1 MENYIVSARKY
12 RPSTFES
19 VVGQRALTTTLKNAI
34 ATGKLAHAYLFCG
47 PRGVGKTTCARI
59 FAKTINCMS
68 PTADGEAC
76 NQCESCTAFNEQRS
90 YNIHELDA
98 ASNNS
103 VDDIRQLVEQV
114 RIPPQIGKYK
124 VYIIDEVHMLS
135 ASAFNAFL
143 KTLEEPPRHAIFILA
158 TTEKHKI
165 LPTILSRCQIYDFSR
180 IGVEDTVAHLAYV
193 ASKEGITA
201 FNAFLKTLEE
211 PPRHAIFILATTEKH
226 KILPTILSRCQIY
239 DFSRIGVEDT
249 VAHLAYV
256 ASKEGITA
264 EPEALNVIALKA
276 DGGMRDALSIFDQV
290 VSFTGGHITYKSVI
304 ENLNVL
310 DYEYYFKLTGFFL
323 ENKISDALLLLNDV
337 LNKGFDGSHFITG
350 LSSHLRDLLVSKDPA
365 TLPLLEVG
373 ASIRERYQAQ
383 AQQCPLPFLYRA
395 MKLCNDCDL
404 NYRASKNK
412 RLLVELTL
420 IQVAQLTAEED
431 DGANGRSPKQ
441 AIKPIFTQP
450 AAAQQPQAT
459 AAMPQQTVQPAVQ
472 TNSTPQPAATQH
484 SNATTPHATPAAV
497 LMAQGREEKKI
508 PVMKMSGLGVSI
520 KRPHIEEEQRNPSSN
535 PTAAHQAAQ
544 PEEDY
549 IFNERDLNYYW
560 QEYAG
565 RMPKEQVAI
574 AKRMQNMRITLI
586 NDTTF
591 EAVVDN
597 EIVAKEFTG
606 MIPTLQN
613 YLRTRLKNRKVTMTV
628 RISAPTEKVRAY
640 GRVEKFQMMAQK
652 NSALLQLKEEFGLEL
667 Y

>member
-19 VVGQRALTTTLKNAI
+19 VVGQHALTTTLKNAI
-34 ATGKLAHAYLFCG
+34 ATNKLAHAYLFCG

-68 PTADGEAC
+68 PTAEGEAC

-143 KTLEEPPRHAIFILA
+143 KTLEEPPHHAIFILA

-165 LPTILSRCQIYDFSR
+165 LPTILSRCQIYDFNR
-180 IGVEDTVAHLAYV
+180 I
-193 ASKEGITA
+193 S
-201 FNAFLKTLEE
+201 
-211 PPRHAIFILATTEKH
+211 
-226 KILPTILSRCQIY
+226 
-239 DFSRIGVEDT
+239 VEDT

-264 EPEALNVIALKA
+264 EPEALNIIALKA

-290 VSFTGGHITYKSVI
+290 VSFTGGNITYQSVI

-310 DYEYYFKLTGFFL
+310 DYEYYFRLTDHFL
-323 ENKISDALLLLNDV
+323 ENKVCDALLLLNDV

-350 LSSHLRDLLVSKDPA
+350 LSSHFRDLLVSKDPA

-373 ASIRERYQAQ
+373 ASIRQRYQEQ
-383 AQQCPLPFLYRA
+383 AQKCPLPFLYRA

-420 IQVAQLTAEED
+420 IQVAQITAEGD
-431 DGANGRSPKQ
+431 DAASGHSPKQ

-450 AAAQQPQAT
+450 APAQQSQAAPVAPRPQASIKSQT
-459 AAMPQQTVQPAVQ
+459 AP
-472 TNSTPQPAATQH
+472 
-484 SNATTPHATPAAV
+484 ATTPVTNTAATTTNSVPHTTPTAI
-497 LMAQGREEKKI
+497 LLAQGKEEKKV

-520 KRPHIEEEQRNPSSN
+520 KRPKAEEETKSTTTT
-535 PTAAHQAAQ
+535 TAQQAAQ

-549 IFNERDLNYYW
+549 IFNERDVNYYW

-574 AKRMQNMRITLI
+574 AKRMQNMRVTLL

-597 EIVAKEFTG
+597 EIVSKEFTA
-606 MIPTLQN
+606 MIPHLQE
-613 YLRTRLKNRKVTMTV
+613 YLRARLKNRKVTMTV
-628 RISAPTEKVRAY
+628 RISAPTEKVHAY
-640 GRVEKFQMMAQK
+640 GRVEKFQMMVQK
-652 NSALLQLKEEFGLEL
+652 NDALLQLKNEFGLEL

>member
-59 FAKTINCMS
+59 FAKTINCMH
-68 PTADGEAC
+68 PTPDGEAC
-76 NQCESCTAFNEQRS
+76 NECESCTAFNEQRS

-165 LPTILSRCQIYDFSR
+165 LPTILSRCQIYDFNR
-180 IGVEDTVAHLAYV
+180 I
-193 ASKEGITA
+193 S
-201 FNAFLKTLEE
+201 
-211 PPRHAIFILATTEKH
+211 
-226 KILPTILSRCQIY
+226 
-239 DFSRIGVEDT
+239 VEDT

-290 VSFTGGHITYKSVI
+290 VSFTGGHITYQSAI

-310 DYEYYFKLTGFFL
+310 DYEYYFKLTDQLL
-323 ENKISDALLLLNDV
+323 ENRISDALLLLNEV

-350 LSSHLRDLLVSKDPA
+350 LASHFRDLLVSKDPA
-365 TLPLLEVG
+365 TTSLLEVG
-373 ASIRERYQAQ
+373 ASIRDRYQAQ
-383 AQQCPLPFLYRA
+383 AQKCPIPFLYKA

-404 NYRASKNK
+404 NYRMSKNK

-420 IQVAQLTAEED
+420 IQVGQLTAGED
-431 DGANGRSPKQ
+431 DASGGRSPKQ
-441 AIKPIFTQP
+441 SIKPVFNQP
-450 AAAQQPQAT
+450 ATAQQPQA
-459 AAMPQQTVQPAVQ
+459 APAMPQQQQTPPASQQ
-472 TNSTPQPAATQH
+472 TSAKPAPQATANPNRTQSEAAV
-484 SNATTPHATPAAV
+484 HATPTAV
-497 LMAQGREEKKI
+497 LLAQGKEEKKI
-508 PVMKMSGLGVSI
+508 PVAQMSKLGISI
-520 KRPHIEEEQRNPSSN
+520 RHPRQEEKKDPT
-535 PTAAHQAAQ
+535 PTATPQTTSTPVSQ

-549 IFNERDLNYYW
+549 IFNERDINYYW

-574 AKRMQNMRITLI
+574 AKRMQNMHLTLL

-591 EAVVDN
+591 EVVVDN
-597 EIVAKEFTG
+597 DIVAKEFTA
-606 MIPTLQN
+606 MIPDIQE
-613 YLRTRLKNRKVTMTV
+613 YLRNRLKSRKVTMTV
-628 RISAPTEKVRAY
+628 RTSAATEKVRAY
-640 GRVEKFQMMAQK
+640 GRVERFQMMAQK
-652 NSALLQLKEEFGLEL
+652 NQALLQLKDEFGLEL
-667 Y
+667 YS

>member
-34 ATGKLAHAYLFCG
+34 ATQKLAHAYLFCG

-59 FAKTINCMS
+59 FAKTINCMT

-76 NQCESCTAFNEQRS
+76 NQCESCVAFNEQRS

-158 TTEKHKI
+158 TTEKHNI
-165 LPTILSRCQIYDFSR
+165 IPTILSRCQIYDFNR
-180 IGVEDTVAHLAYV
+180 ISVEDTVNHL
-193 ASKEGITA
+193 S
-201 FNAFLKTLEE
+201 
-211 PPRHAIFILATTEKH
+211 
-226 KILPTILSRCQIY
+226 
-239 DFSRIGVEDT
+239 
-249 VAHLAYV
+249 YV

-264 EPEALNVIALKA
+264 EPEALNVIAMKA

-290 VSFTGGHITYKSVI
+290 VSFTGGNITYKSVI
-304 ENLNVL
+304 DNLNVL
-310 DYEYYFKLTGFFL
+310 DYEYYFRLTDCFL
-323 ENKISDALLLLNDV
+323 ENKVSDALLLFNDI

-350 LSSHLRDLLVSKDPA
+350 LSSHFRDLLVGKDPV

-373 ASIRERYQAQ
+373 ASIRQRYQEQ
-383 AQQCPLPFLYRA
+383 AQKCPLPFLYRA
-395 MKLCNDCDL
+395 MKLCNECDL
-404 NYRASKNK
+404 NYRISKNK

-420 IQVAQLTAEED
+420 IQVAQLTTEGD
-431 DGANGRSPKQ
+431 DVSGGRGPKKT
-441 AIKPIFTQP
+441 IKPVFTQP
-450 AAAQQPQAT
+450 AAAQQPQVASGTQVQQAPVHSSPSSVTTQAANGTT
-459 AAMPQQTVQPAVQ
+459 AQHPQASAAVQPGAPASPGAASSAPSQGAGVAQ
-472 TNSTPQPAATQH
+472 TAK
-484 SNATTPHATPAAV
+484 
-497 LMAQGREEKKI
+497 EERKI
-508 PVMKMSGLGVSI
+508 PVMKMSSLGVSI
-520 KRPHIEEEQRNPSSN
+520 KNPQRDQVSQN
-535 PTAAHQAAQ
+535 AATTYVPKVQQ
-544 PEEDY
+544 PEEDFM
-549 IFNERDLNYYW
+549 FNDRDLNYYW

-565 RMPKEQVAI
+565 QLPKEQDAL
-574 AKRMQNMRITLI
+574 AKRMQMLRPALLN
-586 NDTTF
+586 NSTTF
-591 EAVVDN
+591 EVVVDN
-597 EIVAKEFTG
+597 EFAAKDFTAL
-606 MIPTLQN
+606 IPELQD
-613 YLRTRLKNRKVTMTV
+613 YLRGRLKNSKVMMTV
-628 RISAPTEKVRAY
+628 RVSEATETVRPV

-652 NSALLQLKEEFGLEL
+652 NQALMQLKDEFGLEL

>member
-19 VVGQRALTTTLKNAI
+19 VVGQRVLTTTLKNAI

-59 FAKTINCMS
+59 FAKTINCMH
-68 PTADGEAC
+68 PTAEGEAC
-76 NQCESCTAFNEQRS
+76 NECESCTAFNEQRS

-180 IGVEDTVAHLAYV
+180 I
-193 ASKEGITA
+193 S
-201 FNAFLKTLEE
+201 
-211 PPRHAIFILATTEKH
+211 
-226 KILPTILSRCQIY
+226 
-239 DFSRIGVEDT
+239 VEDT

-290 VSFTGGHITYKSVI
+290 VSFTGGHITYQSAI

-310 DYEYYFKLTGFFL
+310 DYEYYFRLTDQLL

-350 LSSHLRDLLVSKDPA
+350 LASHFRDLLVSKDPA
-365 TLPLLEVG
+365 TTSLLEVG
-373 ASIRERYQAQ
+373 ASIRDRYQAQ
-383 AQQCPLPFLYRA
+383 AQKCPVPFLYKA

-404 NYRASKNK
+404 NYRMSKNK

-420 IQVAQLTAEED
+420 IQVGQLTAGED
-431 DGANGRSPKQ
+431 DASGGRSPKQ
-441 AIKPIFTQP
+441 AIKPIFNQP

-459 AAMPQQTVQPAVQ
+459 PAMPQQQATVAPQQPSVQPQQQAAPA
-472 TNSTPQPAATQH
+472 TN
-484 SNATTPHATPAAV
+484 NARQEAPVHATPTAV
-497 LMAQGREEKKI
+497 LLAQGKEEKKI
-508 PVMKMSGLGVSI
+508 PVTQMSKLGISI
-520 KRPHIEEEQRNPSSN
+520 KRPRQEEEKKEITTPSSN
-535 PTAAHQAAQ
+535 TSTTSTFQ
-544 PEEDY
+544 PVDDY
-549 IFNERDLNYYW
+549 IFNERDVNYYW

-565 RMPKEQVAI
+565 QMPKEQVAI
-574 AKRMQNMRITLI
+574 AKRMQNMHLNLL

-606 MIPTLQN
+606 MIPVIQD
-613 YLRTRLKNRKVTMTV
+613 YLRNRLKNRKVTMTV

-652 NSALLQLKEEFGLEL
+652 NQALLQLKDEFGLEL
-667 Y
+667 YS

>member
-34 ATGKLAHAYLFCG
+34 ATQKLAHAYLFCG

-68 PTADGEAC
+68 LTAEGEAC
-76 NQCESCTAFNEQRS
+76 NACESCVAFNEQRS

-165 LPTILSRCQIYDFSR
+165 LPTILSRCQIYDFNR
-180 IGVEDTVAHLAYV
+180 INVDDTVQHLTYV
-193 ASKEGITA
+193 ASKEA
-201 FNAFLKTLEE
+201 
-211 PPRHAIFILATTEKH
+211 
-226 KILPTILSRCQIY
+226 
-239 DFSRIGVEDT
+239 
-249 VAHLAYV
+249 
-256 ASKEGITA
+256 ITA

-290 VSFTGGHITYKSVI
+290 VSFTGGNITYKSVI

-310 DYEYYFKLTGFFL
+310 DYEYYFRLTDCFL
-323 ENKISDALLLLNDV
+323 ESKVSDALLLFNDI

-350 LSSHLRDLLVSKDPA
+350 LSSHCRDLLVSKDA
-365 TLPLLEVG
+365 STLALLEVG
-373 ASIRERYQAQ
+373 ASIRQRYQEQ
-383 AQQCPLPFLYRA
+383 AQKCPLLFLYRA
-395 MKLCNDCDL
+395 MKLCNDCDM

-420 IQVAQLTAEED
+420 IQVAQLTTEGD
-431 DGANGRSPKQ
+431 DVSHGRGPKQ
-441 AIKPIFTQP
+441 AIKPIFTQT
-450 AAAQQPQAT
+450 AAAQQTQSAPVVPQSQT
-459 AAMPQQTVQPAVQ
+459 AVQPVPSATVS
-472 TNSTPQPAATQH
+472 STPVSSAPVPPPAAAPGVVSLGQ
-484 SNATTPHATPAAV
+484 V
-497 LMAQGREEKKI
+497 KEEKKI
-508 PVMKMSGLGVSI
+508 PVMSKSSIGLSI
-520 KRPHIEEEQRNPSSN
+520 KHSQKTAEQQQATSVYS
-535 PTAAHQAAQ
+535 AQVAAQ
-544 PEEDY
+544 PTEDF
-549 IFNERDLNYYW
+549 IFNEKDLNYYW

-565 RMPKEQVAI
+565 QLPKEQKAI
-574 AKRMQNMRITLI
+574 AMRMQNVRATLL

-591 EAVVDN
+591 EVVIDN
-597 EIVAKEFTG
+597 ELVAKDFTAL
-606 MIPTLQN
+606 IPQLQA
-613 YLRTRLKNRKVTMTV
+613 YLRERLQNRKVKMTV
-628 RISAPTEKVRAY
+628 RVSEATENIRAF

>member
-34 ATGKLAHAYLFCG
+34 ATQKLAHAYLFCG

-59 FAKTINCMS
+59 FAKTINCMT

-76 NQCESCTAFNEQRS
+76 NQCESCVAFNEQRS

-165 LPTILSRCQIYDFSR
+165 LPTILSRCQIYDFNR
-180 IGVEDTVAHLAYV
+180 ISVEDTVNHL
-193 ASKEGITA
+193 S
-201 FNAFLKTLEE
+201 
-211 PPRHAIFILATTEKH
+211 
-226 KILPTILSRCQIY
+226 
-239 DFSRIGVEDT
+239 
-249 VAHLAYV
+249 YV

-264 EPEALNVIALKA
+264 EPEALNVIAMKA

-290 VSFTGGHITYKSVI
+290 VSFTGGNITYKSVI
-304 ENLNVL
+304 DNLNVL
-310 DYEYYFKLTGFFL
+310 DYEYYFRLTDCFL
-323 ENKISDALLLLNDV
+323 ENKVSDALLLFNDI

-350 LSSHLRDLLVSKDPA
+350 LSSHFRDLLVGKDPV

-373 ASIRERYQAQ
+373 ASIRQRYQEQ
-383 AQQCPLPFLYRA
+383 AQKCPLPFLYRA
-395 MKLCNDCDL
+395 MKLCNECDL
-404 NYRASKNK
+404 NYRISKNK

-420 IQVAQLTAEED
+420 IQVAQLTTEGD
-431 DGANGRSPKQ
+431 DVSGGRGPTKT
-441 AIKPIFTQP
+441 IKPIFTQP
-450 AAAQQPQAT
+450 AAAQQPQVA
-459 AAMPQQTVQPAVQ
+459 
-472 TNSTPQPAATQH
+472 SATQVQQASLH
-484 SNATTPHATPAAV
+484 TSPSSVTTQAVNGTTARHPQVSAA
-497 LMAQGREEKKI
+497 AQPGASVSSGAASSAPSQGAGVVPTVKEERKI
-508 PVMKMSGLGVSI
+508 PVMKMSSLGVSI
-520 KRPHIEEEQRNPSSN
+520 KNPQRDQTTQNTVTTHVPRV
-535 PTAAHQAAQ
+535 QQ
-544 PEEDY
+544 PEEDF
-549 IFNERDLNYYW
+549 IFNDRDLNYYW

-565 RMPKEQVAI
+565 QLPKEQDALT
-574 AKRMQNMRITLI
+574 KRMQMLRPVLLN
-586 NDTTF
+586 NSTTF
-591 EAVVDN
+591 EVVVDN
-597 EIVAKEFTG
+597 EFAAKDFTAL
-606 MIPTLQN
+606 IPELQS
-613 YLRTRLKNRKVTMTV
+613 YLRGRLKNSKVVMTV
-628 RISAPTEKVRAY
+628 RVSEATETIRPV

-652 NSALLQLKEEFGLEL
+652 NQALMQLKDEFGLEL

>member
-19 VVGQRALTTTLKNAI
+19 VVGQHALTTTLKNAI
-34 ATGKLAHAYLFCG
+34 ATNKLAHAYLFCG

-68 PTADGEAC
+68 PTAEGEAC

-143 KTLEEPPRHAIFILA
+143 NTLEEPPRHAIFILA

-165 LPTILSRCQIYDFSR
+165 LPTILSRCQIYDFNR
-180 IGVEDTVAHLAYV
+180 I
-193 ASKEGITA
+193 S
-201 FNAFLKTLEE
+201 
-211 PPRHAIFILATTEKH
+211 
-226 KILPTILSRCQIY
+226 
-239 DFSRIGVEDT
+239 VEDT

-264 EPEALNVIALKA
+264 EPEALNIIALKA

-290 VSFTGGHITYKSVI
+290 VSFTGGNITYQSVI

-310 DYEYYFKLTGFFL
+310 DYEYYFRLTDHFL
-323 ENKISDALLLLNDV
+323 ENKVCDALLLLNDV

-350 LSSHLRDLLVSKDPA
+350 LSSHFRDLLVSKDPA

-373 ASIRERYQAQ
+373 ASIRQRYQEQ
-383 AQQCPLPFLYRA
+383 AQKCPLPFLYRA

-420 IQVAQLTAEED
+420 IQVAQITAEGD
-431 DGANGRSPKQ
+431 DAASGHSPKQ

-450 AAAQQPQAT
+450 APAQQSQAAPVAPRPQASIKSQT
-459 AAMPQQTVQPAVQ
+459 AP
-472 TNSTPQPAATQH
+472 
-484 SNATTPHATPAAV
+484 ATTPVTNTAATTTNSVPHTTPTAI
-497 LMAQGREEKKI
+497 LLAQGKEEKKV

-520 KRPHIEEEQRNPSSN
+520 KRPKAEEETKSTTTT
-535 PTAAHQAAQ
+535 TAQQAAQ

-549 IFNERDLNYYW
+549 IFNERDVNYYW

-574 AKRMQNMRITLI
+574 AKRMQNMRVTLL

-597 EIVAKEFTG
+597 EIVSKEFTA
-606 MIPTLQN
+606 MIPHLQE
-613 YLRTRLKNRKVTMTV
+613 YLRARLKNRKVTMTV
-628 RISAPTEKVRAY
+628 RISAPTEKVHAY
-640 GRVEKFQMMAQK
+640 GRVEKFQMMVQK
-652 NSALLQLKEEFGLEL
+652 NDALLQLKNEFGLEL

>member
-34 ATGKLAHAYLFCG
+34 ATQKLAHAYLFCG

-59 FAKTINCMS
+59 FAKTINCMT

-76 NQCESCTAFNEQRS
+76 NQCESCVAFNEQRS

-165 LPTILSRCQIYDFSR
+165 LPTILSRCQIYDFNR
-180 IGVEDTVAHLAYV
+180 ISVEDTVNHL
-193 ASKEGITA
+193 S
-201 FNAFLKTLEE
+201 
-211 PPRHAIFILATTEKH
+211 
-226 KILPTILSRCQIY
+226 
-239 DFSRIGVEDT
+239 
-249 VAHLAYV
+249 YV

-264 EPEALNVIALKA
+264 EPEALNVIAMKA

-290 VSFTGGHITYKSVI
+290 VSFTGGNITYKSVI
-304 ENLNVL
+304 DNLNVL
-310 DYEYYFKLTGFFL
+310 DYEYYFRLTDCFL
-323 ENKISDALLLLNDV
+323 ENKVSDALLLFNDI

-350 LSSHLRDLLVSKDPA
+350 LSSHFRDLLVGKDSV

-373 ASIRERYQAQ
+373 ASIRQRYQEQ
-383 AQQCPLPFLYRA
+383 AQKCPLPFLYRA
-395 MKLCNDCDL
+395 MKLCNECDL
-404 NYRASKNK
+404 NYRISKNK

-420 IQVAQLTAEED
+420 IQVAQLTTEGD
-431 DGANGRSPKQ
+431 DVSGGRGPTKT
-441 AIKPIFTQP
+441 IKPIFTQP
-450 AAAQQPQAT
+450 AAAQQPQVASAT
-459 AAMPQQTVQPAVQ
+459 QVQQASLHTSPSSVTTQAVNGTTARHPQASAAVQPGA
-472 TNSTPQPAATQH
+472 SASSAP
-484 SNATTPHATPAAV
+484 S
-497 LMAQGREEKKI
+497 QGVGVAPTVKEERKI
-508 PVMKMSGLGVSI
+508 PVMKMSNLGVSI
-520 KRPHIEEEQRNPSSN
+520 KNPQRDQATQN
-535 PTAAHQAAQ
+535 TATTHVPRVQQ
-544 PEEDY
+544 PEEDF
-549 IFNERDLNYYW
+549 IFNDRDLNYYW

-565 RMPKEQVAI
+565 QLPKEQDALT
-574 AKRMQNMRITLI
+574 KRMQMLRPVLLN
-586 NDTTF
+586 NSTTF
-591 EAVVDN
+591 EVVVDN
-597 EIVAKEFTG
+597 EFAAKDFTAL
-606 MIPTLQN
+606 IPELQD
-613 YLRTRLKNRKVTMTV
+613 YLRGRLKNSKVVMTV
-628 RISAPTEKVRAY
+628 RVSEATETIRPV

-652 NSALLQLKEEFGLEL
+652 NQALMQLKDEFGLEL

>member
-34 ATGKLAHAYLFCG
+34 ATQKLAHAYLFCG

-59 FAKTINCMS
+59 FAKTINCMT

-76 NQCESCTAFNEQRS
+76 NECESCVAFNEQRS

-165 LPTILSRCQIYDFSR
+165 LPTILSRCQIYDFNR
-180 IGVEDTVAHLAYV
+180 ISVEDTVNHL
-193 ASKEGITA
+193 S
-201 FNAFLKTLEE
+201 
-211 PPRHAIFILATTEKH
+211 
-226 KILPTILSRCQIY
+226 
-239 DFSRIGVEDT
+239 
-249 VAHLAYV
+249 YV

-264 EPEALNVIALKA
+264 EPEALNVIAMKA

-290 VSFTGGHITYKSVI
+290 VSFTGGNITYKSVI
-304 ENLNVL
+304 DNLNVL
-310 DYEYYFKLTGFFL
+310 DYEYYFRLTDCFL
-323 ENKISDALLLLNDV
+323 ENKVSDALLLFNDI

-350 LSSHLRDLLVSKDPA
+350 LSSHFRDLLVGKDPV

-373 ASIRERYQAQ
+373 ASIRQRYQEQ
-383 AQQCPLPFLYRA
+383 AQKCPLPFLYRA
-395 MKLCNDCDL
+395 MKLCNECDL
-404 NYRASKNK
+404 NYRISKNK

-420 IQVAQLTAEED
+420 IQVAQLTTEGD
-431 DGANGRSPKQ
+431 DVSGGRGPKKT
-441 AIKPIFTQP
+441 IKPVFTQP
-450 AAAQQPQAT
+450 AAAQQPQVASAT
-459 AAMPQQTVQPAVQ
+459 QVQQASLHTSPSSVTTQAVNGTTARHPQASAAVQPGA
-472 TNSTPQPAATQH
+472 SASSGAA
-484 SNATTPHATPAAV
+484 SSAPS
-497 LMAQGREEKKI
+497 QGAGVAPTVKEERKI
-508 PVMKMSGLGVSI
+508 PVMKMSNLGVSI
-520 KRPHIEEEQRNPSSN
+520 KNPQRDQATQN
-535 PTAAHQAAQ
+535 TATTHVPRVQQ
-544 PEEDY
+544 PEEDF
-549 IFNERDLNYYW
+549 IFNDRDLNYYW

-565 RMPKEQVAI
+565 QLPKEQDALT
-574 AKRMQNMRITLI
+574 KRMQMLRPVLLN
-586 NDTTF
+586 NSTTF
-591 EAVVDN
+591 EVVVDN
-597 EIVAKEFTG
+597 EFAAKDFTAL
-606 MIPTLQN
+606 IPELQD
-613 YLRTRLKNRKVTMTV
+613 YLRGRLKNSKVVMTV
-628 RISAPTEKVRAY
+628 RVSEATETIRPV

-652 NSALLQLKEEFGLEL
+652 NQALMQLKDEFGLEL

>member
-34 ATGKLAHAYLFCG
+34 ATQKLAHAYLFCG

-59 FAKTINCMS
+59 FAKTINCMT

-76 NQCESCTAFNEQRS
+76 NECESCVAFNEQRS

-165 LPTILSRCQIYDFSR
+165 LPTILSRCQIYDFNR
-180 IGVEDTVAHLAYV
+180 ISVEDTVNHLSYV
-193 ASKEGITA
+193 AAKE
-201 FNAFLKTLEE
+201 N
-211 PPRHAIFILATTEKH
+211 
-226 KILPTILSRCQIY
+226 
-239 DFSRIGVEDT
+239 
-249 VAHLAYV
+249 
-256 ASKEGITA
+256 ITA
-264 EPEALNVIALKA
+264 EPEALNVIAMKA

-290 VSFTGGHITYKSVI
+290 VSFTGGNITYKSVI

-310 DYEYYFKLTGFFL
+310 DYEYYFRLTDCFL
-323 ENKISDALLLLNDV
+323 ENRVSDALLLFNDV

-350 LSSHLRDLLVSKDPA
+350 LSSHCRDLLVSKDAA

-373 ASIRERYQAQ
+373 ASIRQRYQEQ
-383 AQQCPLPFLYRA
+383 AQKCPLQFLYRA

-420 IQVAQLTAEED
+420 IQVAQLTTEGD
-431 DGANGRSPKQ
+431 DVSGGRGPKQ
-441 AIKPIFTQP
+441 TIKPVPQVAVASG
-450 AAAQQPQAT
+450 AAAPANT
-459 AAMPQQTVQPAVQ
+459 ASAPSQSVGI
-472 TNSTPQPAATQH
+472 S
-484 SNATTPHATPAAV
+484 SISK
-497 LMAQGREEKKI
+497 EERKI
-508 PVMKMSGLGVSI
+508 PVMKMSSLGVSI
-520 KRPHIEEEQRNPSSN
+520 KNPQRD
-535 PTAAHQAAQ
+535 QAAQNTAKTNVAQVQTQ
-544 PEEDY
+544 PEEDF
-549 IFNERDLNYYW
+549 IFNDRDLNYYW

-565 RMPKEQVAI
+565 QLPKEQVAI
-574 AKRMQNMRITLI
+574 AKRMQVIRPVLLN
-586 NDTTF
+586 NSTTF
-591 EAVVDN
+591 EVVVDN
-597 EIVAKEFTG
+597 EIAAKDFTAL
-606 MIPTLQN
+606 IPELQT
-613 YLRTRLKNRKVTMTV
+613 YLRGRLKNSKVAMTV
-628 RISAPTEKVRAY
+628 RVSEPAETVRAV

-652 NSALLQLKEEFGLEL
+652 NQALMQLKDEFGLEL

>member
-34 ATGKLAHAYLFCG
+34 ATQKLAHAYLFCG

-59 FAKTINCMS
+59 FAKTINCMT

-76 NQCESCTAFNEQRS
+76 NQCESCVAFNEQRS

-165 LPTILSRCQIYDFSR
+165 LPTILSRCQIYDFNR
-180 IGVEDTVAHLAYV
+180 ISVEDTVNHL
-193 ASKEGITA
+193 S
-201 FNAFLKTLEE
+201 
-211 PPRHAIFILATTEKH
+211 
-226 KILPTILSRCQIY
+226 
-239 DFSRIGVEDT
+239 
-249 VAHLAYV
+249 YV

-264 EPEALNVIALKA
+264 EPEALNVIAMKA

-290 VSFTGGHITYKSVI
+290 VSFTGGNITYKSVI
-304 ENLNVL
+304 DNLNVL
-310 DYEYYFKLTGFFL
+310 DYEYYFRLTDCFL
-323 ENKISDALLLLNDV
+323 ENKVSDALLLFNDI

-350 LSSHLRDLLVSKDPA
+350 LSSHFRDLLVGKDPV

-373 ASIRERYQAQ
+373 ASIRQRYQEQ
-383 AQQCPLPFLYRA
+383 AQKCPLPFLYRA
-395 MKLCNDCDL
+395 MKLCNECDL
-404 NYRASKNK
+404 NYRISKNK

-420 IQVAQLTAEED
+420 IQVAQLTTEGD
-431 DGANGRSPKQ
+431 DVSGGRGPKKT
-441 AIKPIFTQP
+441 INPVFTQP
-450 AAAQQPQAT
+450 AAAQQPQVASAT
-459 AAMPQQTVQPAVQ
+459 QVQQAPVHSSPSSVTTQAANGTTAQHPQASAAVQPGAPASPGAASSAPSQGAGVAQ
-472 TNSTPQPAATQH
+472 TAK
-484 SNATTPHATPAAV
+484 
-497 LMAQGREEKKI
+497 EERKI
-508 PVMKMSGLGVSI
+508 PVMKMSSLGVSI
-520 KRPHIEEEQRNPSSN
+520 KNPQRDQVSQNATTTYVPKV
-535 PTAAHQAAQ
+535 QQ
-544 PEEDY
+544 PEEDFM
-549 IFNERDLNYYW
+549 FNDRDLNYYW

-565 RMPKEQVAI
+565 QLPKEQDAL
-574 AKRMQNMRITLI
+574 AKRMQMLRPALLN
-586 NDTTF
+586 NSTTF
-591 EAVVDN
+591 EVVVDN
-597 EIVAKEFTG
+597 EFAAKDFTAL
-606 MIPTLQN
+606 IPELQD
-613 YLRTRLKNRKVTMTV
+613 YLRGRLKNSKVMMTV
-628 RISAPTEKVRAY
+628 RVSEATETVRPV

-652 NSALLQLKEEFGLEL
+652 NQALMQLKDEFGLEL